1 MHESSLNSSLQSLRP
16 PLISADDALLRA
28 ATVSGWIPEWPNG
41 ADCKSAVFD
50 FEGSNPSPPTIVILR
65 GLRGFYSWQE
75 SGSVSHLRI
84 FCAFSRFG
92 RASASEIVGIMP
104 RRRSGQA
111 AALYRIDRDQKA
123 KLLPLRAQAV
133 AAVVGIQ
140 FANGMFP
147 DLRAVQ

>member
-1 MHESSLNSSLQSLRP
+1 
-16 PLISADDALLRA
+16 
-28 ATVSGWIPEWPNG
+28 
-41 ADCKSAVFD
+41 
-50 FEGSNPSPPTIVILR
+50 
-65 GLRGFYSWQE
+65 
-75 SGSVSHLRI
+75 
-84 FCAFSRFG
+84 
-92 RASASEIVGIMP
+92 MP